1 MAAAESSLLLTAVT
15 YQSINMSLLYRF
27 TALPFLLLTGILPVR
42 QGNNMKAEA
51 RSVSPT
57 VASRPAA
64 DSSHR
69 PPVIQFKIDPIVSTD
84 SANCTIPFT
93 RVGNLIV
100 IQASVDGTEGNFILD
115 TGAPKLILNITY
127 FRSYPSLSSSEED
140 AGGITGGMGGNSPT
154 MVNKFSFGPV
164 HYEQVEADR
173 INLGHIENSKG
184 IKILGLLGMQL
195 FKKFE
200 MILDYEKS
208 LIHLHLITKKEASTY
223 KNEMLADTSL
233 YNEFPIDIMEDK
245 LITYGEMAGKKLIF
259 VIDTGAESNVL
270 DSRLPNKVFENVAIT
285 RRILLTGSGNR
296 KVEAL
301 YGDMKNMKMG
311 KLDIASLPV
320 LVTNLEKMCFS
331 YNKCLDGMLGFD
343 FLSMHKIG
351 FNFVKRKMYIWK

>member
-1 MAAAESSLLLTAVT
+1 MP
-15 YQSINMSLLYRF
+15 LLYRLA
-27 TALPFLLLTGILPVR
+27 ALPFLLLTGVFPVHKGSAPHKAIPAPMVVTTDSLRPDLP
-42 QGNNMKAEA
+42 
-51 RSVSPT
+51 S
-57 VASRPAA
+57 
-64 DSSHR
+64 
-69 PPVIQFKIDPIVSTD
+69 IQLKIDPIITTD
-84 SANCTIPFT
+84 SANCVIPFT

-100 IQASVDGTEGNFILD
+100 VKGEVDGMEGNFVLD
-115 TGAPKLILNITY
+115 TGAPKLILNLTY
-127 FRSYPSLSSSEED
+127 FRNYASTSSAAEEEP
-140 AGGITGGMGGNSPT
+140 GGITGRAAGVEPT
-154 MVNKFSFGPV
+154 MVTQFSFGPV
-164 HYEQVEADR
+164 HYQKVEADR

-195 FKKFE
+195 FRKFE
-200 MILDYEKS
+200 MILDYEKN
-208 LIHLHLITKKEASTY
+208 LLYLHLITRKESSTY

-245 LITYGEMAGKKLIF
+245 LITYGQMAGKKLIF

-270 DSRLPNKVFENVAIT
+270 DSRLPNKIFENVAIT
-285 RRILLTGSGNR
+285 RRILLTGSGDK

-311 KLDIASLPV
+311 NLDIASLPV

>member
-1 MAAAESSLLLTAVT
+1 MP
-15 YQSINMSLLYRF
+15 LLYWF
-27 TALPFLLLTGILPVR
+27 TALPFLLLTGTFPAHK
-42 QGNNMKAEA
+42 GSAPHKAI
-51 RSVSPT
+51 
-57 VASRPAA
+57 PAA
-64 DSSHR
+64 VTVTTDSLSPGHS
-69 PPVIQFKIDPIVSTD
+69 PVQLKIDPIITTD
-84 SANCTIPFT
+84 SANCVIPFT

-100 IQASVDGTEGNFILD
+100 VKGEVDGMEGNFILD
-115 TGAPKLILNITY
+115 TGAPKLILNLTY
-127 FRSYPSLSSSEED
+127 FRNYASSSSAAED
-140 AGGITGGMGGNSPT
+140 ESGGITGGTAGAAPT
-154 MVNKFSFGPV
+154 MVTKFSFGPV
-164 HYEQVEADR
+164 HYQEVEADR

-195 FKKFE
+195 FRKFE
-200 MILDYEKS
+200 MILDYEKN
-208 LIHLHLITKKEASTY
+208 LLYLHLITRKESSSY
-223 KNEMLADTSL
+223 KSEMLADTSL

-245 LITYGEMAGKKLIF
+245 LITYGHMAGKKLIF

-270 DSRLPNKVFENVAIT
+270 DSRLPNKIFENVAIT
-285 RRILLTGSGNR
+285 RRILLTGSGNK

-311 KLDIASLPV
+311 DLDIASLPV